1 VKSHSTGRRTWLIGL
16 CLYGLAGGIDFTYH
30 LIHDLSGAARP
41 AWYSQ
46 LPVAFSAALFWPVDI
61 VAMALLARQ

>member
-1 VKSHSTGRRTWLIGL
+1 
-16 CLYGLAGGIDFTYH
+16 LAGGIDFTYH